1 MKNSLINKK
10 VIELPKEKGDF
21 IVMEKKY
28 FEKLKEVFKS
38 VIEGENARIN
48 GKIRSFK
55 DFLKKE
61 LPELCE

>member
-48 GKIRSFK
+48 GKTRSFK